1 MQTIATGG
9 VALSDCLWEGLTCR
23 PEEKLGWSPPLRELS
38 LAGKPI
44 VARCRALGRWHN
56 NSRRQA

>member
-1 MQTIATGG
+1 MHKIATGG
-9 VALSDCLWEGLTCR
+9 VALSDCLWEGFTCR

-44 VARCRALGRWHN
+44 VARCRAWDRWHN